1 MVESVDT
8 RDLKSL
14 GHRLYEFKS
23 RSGYHG
29 KKRIKS
35 MISSVVKPPKGGFF
49 VPKKVLS
56 HFLPNITASFLPPV
70 TDTIFIFLS

>member
-23 RSGYHG
+23 RSGYHWD
-29 KKRIKS
+29 KANKINDKQCR
-35 MISSVVKPPKGGFF
+35 VNRPQGGFF
-49 VPKKVLS
+49 MPEILLS
-56 HFLPNITASFLPPV
+56 EDAFEDDFLTNA
-70 TDTIFIFLS
+70 

>member
-1 MVESVDT
+1 MAKIKCMCMIFIVNT

-29 KKRIKS
+29 KNKNKINDKQCRETTL
-35 MISSVVKPPKGGFF
+35 GWFF
-49 VPKKVLS
+49 CFYTTAMSLFFLS
-56 HFLPNITASFLPPV
+56 HFLNLR
-70 TDTIFIFLS
+70 D

>member
-23 RSGYHG
+23 RSGYHWDY
-29 KKRIKS
+29 RIKS
-35 MISSVVKPPKGGFF
+35 MISSVVKPPTGGFF
-49 VPKKVLS
+49 IS
-56 HFLPNITASFLPPV
+56 EICISEDASEDVF
-70 TDTIFIFLS
+70 SANA